1 MLSVCSQYA
10 SQDTKTAENMPDIIQ
25 LLPDAVAN
33 QIAAG
38 EVIQRP
44 ASVIKELVEN
54 AVDAKAT
61 EVKIVVK
68 DAGKTLIQV
77 IDNGKGMSDT
87 DARMAF
93 ERHATSKINNAE
105 DLFNL
110 HTKGF
115 RGEALASIAA
125 IAHVEL
131 KSKQQGADLGSRL
144 LIEGS
149 KVIVQEPTSCPEGSN
164 FSIKNLFYNTP
175 ARRKFLKGDS
185 TEFRHIV
192 TEVQRVALAHPSIY
206 FRLIHNDSEIYNL
219 PVGNL
224 RQRVVGVFGK
234 NINKELVSLKTK
246 TSIAKIEGFIGKPDM
261 AKKRSGDQYLF
272 VNDRFFKS
280 GYFHRAIMNAY
291 DGIIA
296 PGMHPT
302 YFIFFDVN
310 PTEIDVNIHPTKT
323 EIKFTDGA
331 AIFQILEVVAKES
344 LGKFNIAPSL
354 DFGAPGLIDIPPA
367 TPTPKEELPQPHITH
382 NEAYNPFNTG
392 GNLNSGYASTPKTT
406 ARENSNQDN
415 WAELYA
421 AFEQEHQETPDE
433 EINFSGTPQEQDQEF
448 MFLESSAKHEE
459 TPAGRKVYQFKLKY
473 ILTTVKSGLMLIDQ
487 KRAHERILYE
497 MFLLAMDNEHGVMQ
511 QTLFP
516 KQFQLPAD
524 DAELLREIHEDL
536 RLVGFDISE
545 LSQNS
550 FMIQGTPAD
559 LGDID
564 GEDLIQH
571 LLEYYKKSEKDV
583 KLRLKEKVAL
593 SLAKTSCIGYGRKL
607 TDEEMQGIVDSL
619 FACQMP
625 NFAPDGKT
633 AITIMETAEIDRLF
647 K

>member
-1 MLSVCSQYA
+1 MA
-10 SQDTKTAENMPDIIQ
+10 DIIQ

-44 ASVIKELVEN
+44 ASVIKELIEN
-54 AVDAKAT
+54 AVDAEADEIT
-61 EVKIVVK
+61 IVVK

-77 IDNGKGMSDT
+77 IDNGRGMSET

-93 ERHATSKINNAE
+93 ERHATSKIINAD

-125 IAHVEL
+125 IAHIEL
-131 KSKQQGADLGSRL
+131 KSRQQEEELGTRI

-149 KVIVQEPTSCPEGSN
+149 RVISQEPISCPTGSN
-164 FSIKNLFYNTP
+164 FCIKNLFYNTP

-192 TEVQRVALAHPSIY
+192 TEVQRVALAHPDIA
-206 FRLIHNDSEIYNL
+206 FKLLHNDSEIYNL
-219 PVGNL
+219 PISNY
-224 RQRVVGVFGK
+224 RQRIVGVFGK
-234 NINKELVSLKTK
+234 NINKELVSIKTE
-246 TSIAKIEGFIGKPDM
+246 TSIAKIEGFIGKPEM

-272 VNDRFFKS
+272 VNNRFFKS
-280 GYFHRAIMNAY
+280 GYFHRSIMNAY
-291 DGIIA
+291 EGIIQ

-302 YFIFFDVN
+302 YFIYFDVD
-310 PTEIDVNIHPTKT
+310 PREIDVNIHPTKT
-323 EIKFTDGA
+323 EIKFSDGTS
-331 AIFQILEVVAKES
+331 IFQILEVVTKEG

-354 DFGAPGLIDIPPA
+354 DFGEKGLIDIPA
-367 TPTPKEELPQPHITH
+367 QTQSEEVEPPEIMH
-382 NEAYNPFNTG
+382 NEGFNPFNTQSSG
-392 GNLNSGYASTPKTT
+392 GGGSSSYASAPSQSG
-406 ARENSNQDN
+406 REKSNQEN
-415 WAELYA
+415 WAELYD
-421 AFEQEHQETPDE
+421 AFEKEHQIIPDDETSYSD
-433 EINFSGTPQEQDQEF
+433 SQEQDHEF

-459 TPAGRKVYQFKLKY
+459 SPAGRIVYQFKLKY
-473 ILTTVKSGLMLIDQ
+473 ILTTVKSGLMMIDQ

-497 MFLLAMDNEHGVMQ
+497 LFLSSMENEHGVMQ

-516 KQFQLPAD
+516 KQFELPAD
-524 DAELLREIHEDL
+524 DAELLRELSVDL
-536 RLVGFDISE
+536 RLAGFDISE

-564 GEDLIQH
+564 GEDLIGQ
-571 LLEYYKKSEKDV
+571 LLEHYKQTQTDI
-583 KLRLKEKVAL
+583 KLKLKEQVAL

-607 TDEEMQGIVDSL
+607 TDEEMQGIVDNL
-619 FACQMP
+619 FACQVP
-625 NFAPDGKT
+625 NYTPDGKT
-633 AITIMETAEIDRLF
+633 VINIMETDEIEKRF